1 MNSNSLPGFSHFSS
15 SFTLTGKSN
24 LTMSY
29 SIVGYKRS
37 GSVDRAPTFSGGSY
51 SKSVSRYAGSVYGG
65 AGGYGTKIST
75 GSGFGGSFGSS
86 LQIATNSDVLLAG
99 NEKETMQNL
108 NDRLATYLD
117 KVRSLERANGEIE
130 LRIKEWYSKHSG
142 IVEADY
148 KDYYQTIEQLK
159 NKILNATLDNARVLL
174 QIDNAKLA
182 ADDFRL
188 KFETEQALRYGVEND
203 IMGLRKVIDDLS
215 LTRADL
221 ELQIEAL
228 QEELA
233 YLKKNHEE
241 EVLVLRKQVGGTVNV
256 EVDAAPPVDLA
267 KILADMRVQC
277 ETVVEKIRKEAKE
290 QYESKIET
298 VNVQIVTETNELE
311 NTKVIIK
318 ELKRSL
324 QSLEIEFQ
332 AELSTKNALSDTLQ
346 SINAQ
351 YAAKLSQIQERIS
364 SIEAQLLQIRSDM
377 GRQSHE
383 YELLLNIKIRLEME
397 IATYRRLLEGEE
409 VSIMTLEEE
418 ERQREL
424 LRSRKIKTIVE
435 EVIDGK
441 VVATE
446 VREVEEK
453 LPSIMQ

>member
-1 MNSNSLPGFSHFSS
+1 MYF
-15 SFTLTGKSN
+15 
-24 LTMSY
+24 
-29 SIVGYKRS
+29 
-37 GSVDRAPTFSGGSY
+37 
-51 SKSVSRYAGSVYGG
+51 
-65 AGGYGTKIST
+65 
-75 GSGFGGSFGSS
+75 
-86 LQIATNSDVLLAG
+86 
-99 NEKETMQNL
+99 
-108 NDRLATYLD
+108 
-117 KVRSLERANGEIE
+117 
-130 LRIKEWYSKHSG
+130 
-142 IVEADY
+142 
-148 KDYYQTIEQLK
+148 
-159 NKILNATLDNARVLL
+159 KILTATLDNARVLL

-188 KFETEQALRYGVEND
+188 KFETEQALRYGVEQD

-233 YLKKNHEE
+233 YLKKNHED

-298 VNVQIVTETNELE
+298 VSIQIVTETNELE
-311 NTKVIIK
+311 KTKVIIK

-364 SIEAQLLQIRSDM
+364 IIEAQLLQIRSDM

-441 VVATE
+441 VVATQ

-453 LPSIMQ
+453 LP